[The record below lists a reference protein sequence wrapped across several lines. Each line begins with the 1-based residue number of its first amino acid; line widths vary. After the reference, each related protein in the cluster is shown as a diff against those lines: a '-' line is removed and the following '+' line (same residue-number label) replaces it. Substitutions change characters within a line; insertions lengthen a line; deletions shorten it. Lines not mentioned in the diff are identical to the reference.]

1 MDIYDTGRMRSCAD
15 EIRRELHNHYQKKK
29 EDTDNVV
36 NLLKNNW
43 KDTTNDNYSRKYNSE
58 AKTAA
63 ENVEKL
69 MEAYAKLLDS
79 AAEEYERVHRQANTD
94 MG

>member
-15 EIRRELHNHYQKKK
+15 EIRRELHNNYQKKK

-36 NLLKNNW
+36 SMLKNNW
-43 KDTTNDNYSRKYNSE
+43 KDDTNKNYSSKYDRE

-69 MEAYAKLLDS
+69 MEDYAKLLDS